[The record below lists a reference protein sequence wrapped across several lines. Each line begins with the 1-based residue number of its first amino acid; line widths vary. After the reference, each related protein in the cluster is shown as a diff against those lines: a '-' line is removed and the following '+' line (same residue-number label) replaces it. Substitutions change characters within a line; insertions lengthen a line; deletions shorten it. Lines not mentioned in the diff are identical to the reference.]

1 MTQSITSTNE
11 ARSRSTFPCT
21 ADKPLP
27 LRTAAGP
34 GTSGKGG
41 TERVFSFTLTSG
53 RLGITAK
60 GLHGVQRAPDQH
72 AATHCLLGTEK
83 NIREWGP
90 RRQVLKG
97 GALPN
102 KSSTGAPRQAPRLS
116 LSARAVWKD
125 CYEGPSA
132 SFPTFTPSLICLSL
146 ERNLPVS
153 PSLPS
158 DLLIGCDR
166 TNTPG
171 TNKAT
176 CLSCLW
182 IRAGLKYFANVPKTI
197 SRTFEISSRGRATHK
212 AGFVIHYKP

>member
-1 MTQSITSTNE
+1 MTKSVTSTNE
-11 ARSRSTFPCT
+11 VRSRSTFPCT

-60 GLHGVQRAPDQH
+60 GLCGVQRAPDQY

-83 NIREWGP
+83 NIREWGH

-97 GALPN
+97 GALPH
-102 KSSTGAPRQAPRLS
+102 KSSTGAPRQAPRLCECQGC
-116 LSARAVWKD
+116 LERLLQ
-125 CYEGPSA
+125 GPSA

-146 ERNLPVS
+146 ERNLPAS

-158 DLLIGCDR
+158 DLLIGCD
-166 TNTPG
+166 
-171 TNKAT
+171 
-176 CLSCLW
+176 
-182 IRAGLKYFANVPKTI
+182 
-197 SRTFEISSRGRATHK
+197 
-212 AGFVIHYKP
+212 

>member
-1 MTQSITSTNE
+1 MHRRQAT
-11 ARSRSTFPCT
+11 PL
-21 ADKPLP
+21 ADCCWPRDIWK
-27 LRTAAGP
+27 RRHREG
-34 GTSGKGG
+34 
-41 TERVFSFTLTSG
+41 VFLHIDLWESWHNS
-53 RLGITAK
+53 K
-60 GLHGVQRAPDQH
+60 GLRGVQRAPDQY

-83 NIREWGP
+83 NIREWGH

-116 LSARAVWKD
+116 LSAGAVWKD

-132 SFPTFTPSLICLSL
+132 SFPTFTPVLICLSL
-146 ERNLPVS
+146 EWNLPAS

-171 TNKAT
+171 TNKGT

-182 IRAGLKYFANVPKTI
+182 LRAGLKYFVNGPRTI
-197 SRTFEISSRGRATHK
+197 S
-212 AGFVIHYKP
+212 